1 MLFVGAFCGSVV
13 CAAGGRARQA
23 SLCAHRPP
31 LTAQTRADVC
41 RDVCRAEPGI
51 LPGA

>member
-1 MLFVGAFCGSVV
+1 MPFLGAFCGPVV

-23 SLCAHRPP
+23 SLCARPPP

-41 RDVCRAEPGI
+41 RAEPGI